1 MSLSHLPRT
10 ERLQAI
16 ESVMALARAEGI
28 RGMSG
33 ECGELAVAMKRVL
46 FANDAQIV
54 AGLNTAFEA
63 HGHLI
68 GHFAVRIEDEEYGCL
83 NFDERGTPVNDEDI
97 ESWGMLDT
105 DDSEVAEHAKDLGF
119 SLTEETAYEACLL
132 EFDDDE
138 DVLTNMPGSGLHNK
152 VALLRLSMEKAGYAH
167 LLTTEPV
174 KASTLRF
181 R

>member
-46 FANDAQIV
+46 FAGEAQII
-54 AGLNTAFEA
+54 AGLNTAFEK

-68 GHFAVRIEDEEYGCL
+68 GHFAVRIDDEEYGCL
-83 NFDERGTPVNDEDI
+83 NLDERGIPVADDNI
-97 ESWGMLDT
+97 ESWGMLDEN
-105 DDSEVAEHAKDLGF
+105 DSEVAHQAQDLGF
-119 SLTEETAYEACLL
+119 TLTQENAYEACLL

-167 LLTTEPV
+167 LLTPEKSSRP
-174 KASTLRF
+174 KPR
-181 R
+181 